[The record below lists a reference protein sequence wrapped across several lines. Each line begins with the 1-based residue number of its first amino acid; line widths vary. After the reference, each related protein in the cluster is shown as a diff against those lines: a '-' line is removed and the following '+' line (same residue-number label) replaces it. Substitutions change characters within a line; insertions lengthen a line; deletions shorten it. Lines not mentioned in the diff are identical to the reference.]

1 MPRTKNSARKTKGGK
16 APKKQMIETAA
27 HMAKMLDQIELD
39 SAAEVKEVGAENKND
54 RKEDKDDD
62 TSNYKSTGKRAI
74 EEVKHSD
81 AASASSSAL
90 QEEIKVEEESSNKQP
105 VEVAEGKVAEDDDE
119 DDDDEDEDEDD
130 HKEKKQTR

>member
-1 MPRTKNSARKTKGGK
+1 MGRTKNCARKAKGGK

-39 SAAEVKEVGAENKND
+39 SSAAAEVKEVGAETKSVPKHD

-81 AASASSSAL
+81 
-90 QEEIKVEEESSNKQP
+90 QEEIKEEEESSNKQP
-105 VEVAEGKVAEDDDE
+105 VEVAEGKVADDDDE